1 MAIRRLVRPALL
13 LSGGALTLIMTAACQ
28 GNVNATGNWSDN
40 PATSGVAA
48 GQTAPAATTTAP
60 APAPNTART
69 SPAASGNGGGT
80 AAGPVYVE
88 LSFTPKSDQP
98 KTLGFY
104 EHTELDG
111 VSWSNWGGATASGT
125 GTLTDD
131 DCTPDCAT
139 GHQDTY
145 SAHVVL
151 SDIKMV
157 NGAREYTRYT
167 VTFTGQAQ
175 HLQLARSLT
184 DQQTQQG

>member
-1 MAIRRLVRPALL
+1 MAIHRLVRPALL
-13 LSGGALTLIMTAACQ
+13 LSGGALTLVMTAACQ

-40 PATSGVAA
+40 PTTSGVAT
-48 GQTAPAATTTAP
+48 GQTAPAATTTAVP
-60 APAPNTART
+60 TTART
-69 SPAASGNGGGT
+69 TPAASGTGGGNGSGT
-80 AAGPVYVE
+80 AGPVYVE
-88 LSFTPKSDQP
+88 LPFTSKSGKP
-98 KTLGFY
+98 NTLGFY

-111 VSWSNWGGATASGT
+111 ISWSGWGGSTASGT

-151 SDIKMV
+151 SDIRTV
-157 NGAREYTRYT
+157 NGTREYTRYT

-175 HLQLARSLT
+175 HPELARSLT
-184 DQQTQQG
+184 DQAAHS